1 MRNQRMP
8 HLVFITSLY
17 NITLFS
23 KNCYNDLSIFRIIF
37 DTIRKVIVKM
47 LTNKIFNYQFMPEY
61 AKHFLPADIRE
72 DDLLFF
78 DIETTGLSHHNS
90 RVYLIGAALCT
101 DGKWEMIQFLA
112 QKENEEEELAVLKAF
127 QSLCAGKS
135 CFLHF
140 NGSTFDLPYLQ
151 HKYRGYGLTAPFTD
165 AVSVDLYRA
174 LQPFRPL
181 LRTENFRQRS
191 LEPLSG
197 YKRKDTMSGKELIKV
212 YRTYAKTGQ
221 EPLLDLLFLHN
232 HDDVE
237 GMGHLLA
244 FGSLLALFRGDFQ
257 VPSVREVTD
266 RTMDGSLQKEIL
278 FTLKLPLSF
287 PVPLSFS
294 LPCAYVTVEKDCGK
308 MKMPLLEGT
317 LKYYY
322 PDYKNYY
329 YLPLE
334 DEAVHKSVGVYVD
347 PACREKAK
355 ASNCCKKVSGYFL
368 RAFGTPGLPIFKSSY
383 GSDDSYIQW
392 TDSFF
397 RNREMQKSFL
407 HEYLKSQARV

>member
-1 MRNQRMP
+1 
-8 HLVFITSLY
+8 
-17 NITLFS
+17 
-23 KNCYNDLSIFRIIF
+23 
-37 DTIRKVIVKM
+37 
-47 LTNKIFNYQFMPEY
+47 
-61 AKHFLPADIRE
+61 
-72 DDLLFF
+72 
-78 DIETTGLSHHNS
+78 
-90 RVYLIGAALCT
+90 
-101 DGKWEMIQFLA
+101 MIQFLA

-127 QSLCAGKS
+127 ESLCAGKS

-329 YLPLE
+329 YLPLRMRPSIK
-334 DEAVHKSVGVYVD
+334 VWGCMWTL
-347 PACREKAK
+347 PAGKKQKLPTAAK
-355 ASNCCKKVSGYFL
+355 K
-368 RAFGTPGLPIFKSSY
+368 
-383 GSDDSYIQW
+383 
-392 TDSFF
+392 
-397 RNREMQKSFL
+397 
-407 HEYLKSQARV
+407 